1 MVSRRCMSKP
11 ICPGWQGA
19 RTTALLGCFAFACS
33 SSCTTVAADKA
44 EPGLAVRFTA
54 LDSDKATATDL
65 TVLPNVWLYV
75 PAGKPPSPFLSSGKF
90 SAQWAGFLSSE
101 LRDNYTFQV
110 ELNGDLKLEINDANV
125 LEASAKGTNAG
136 PSKPVRLNK
145 GTNAFKVTFISPAEG
160 DAFIRLSWSSKEFPP
175 EPITLSALTHNV
187 TPECRKASQLR
198 LGREVFIEFRCA
210 KCHAGPAPDTAIP
223 ELAMDA
229 PTFEGI
235 GSRRRCDWM
244 ARWIADPQALRP
256 TAHMP
261 ALLRRPKAKEDAEA
275 IAAFLASLKQG
286 PAPEDAKEP
295 DAGQTE
301 SGRKLFETLHCI
313 ACHNTPGTTEND
325 PQKVSFNHVRE
336 KFAPGRLAAFL
347 QKPDEHYAW
356 IRMPNFKLTADE
368 AAQLAAFLQ
377 SGADKPKDDS
387 APTDRTIERGRKL
400 AQTSGCL
407 NCHSLKLENQFKTKS
422 LADLTPDKWKQ
433 GCLAE
438 NADGQAKAPQFNF
451 TSSEREALRAFAT
464 TDRASLARHVPA
476 EFAERQARSLRCSE
490 CHGKFE
496 GFPSF
501 DALGG
506 KLKPEWMKA
515 FIGGELTYKPRPWIE
530 ARMPAFAKYA
540 EGLAIGLTAEHG
552 VPPRT
557 PAEPSIDM
565 EAAKIGRKL
574 VSANGGF
581 FCVSCHAVGS
591 MGAMQ
596 VFESNGINLAYTG
609 ARLQKEHYR
618 RWVRNPLRIDPASK
632 MPVYF
637 DTDGRS
643 PLTDYFNGD
652 AEQQIEAIW
661 QYIRLGDKMPPPE
674 TQ

>member
-1 MVSRRCMSKP
+1 MCKRLCQTHQNGLKTTLFLFVAVAS
-11 ICPGWQGA
+11 GA
-19 RTTALLGCFAFACS
+19 FNLPTAH
-33 SSCTTVAADKA
+33 AADKS

-54 LDSDKATATDL
+54 LGDGQAKAVDT
-65 TVLPNVWLYV
+65 TVLANVWLYV
-75 PAGKPPSPFLSSGKF
+75 SAGKPPTPFLPAGKF
-90 SAQWAGFLSSE
+90 SAEWTGFISSE
-101 LRDNYTFQV
+101 IRDNYTFQA
-110 ELNGDLKLEINDANV
+110 ELTGNLKLEINDAV
-125 LEASAKGTNAG
+125 VWEASAKGTNAG

-145 GTNAFKVTFISPAEG
+145 GANAFRLHYTSPAEG
-160 DAFIRLSWSSKEFPP
+160 DAFVRLLWSSREFGP
-175 EPITLSALTHNV
+175 EPVALSALTHDTV
-187 TPECRKASQLR
+187 PELQKASQLR
-198 LGREVFIEFRCA
+198 LGRELFVEFRCA
-210 KCHAGPAPDTAIP
+210 KCHAGPAPDAGIP
-223 ELAMDA
+223 ELTVDA
-229 PTFEGI
+229 PAFEGL
-235 GSRRRCDWM
+235 GSRRNYHWM
-244 ARWIADPQALRP
+244 ARWIADPKSMRS
-256 TAHMP
+256 TARMP
-261 ALLRRPKAKEDAEA
+261 KLLHGPKAEEDAEA
-275 IAAFLASLKQG
+275 IAAFLVSLKAD
-286 PAPEDAKEP
+286 PAPKDAKE
-295 DAGQTE
+295 AGAEQIE
-301 SGRKLFETLHCI
+301 AGRKLFETLHCI

-347 QKPDEHYAW
+347 QKPDQHYAW

-368 AAQLAAFLQ
+368 AARLAVFLE
-377 SGADKPKDDS
+377 SAADKPEDVS
-387 APTDRTIERGRKL
+387 APAAVAVLERGKKL
-400 AQTSGCL
+400 TQTTGCL
-407 NCHSLKLENQFKTKS
+407 NCHTLKIESQFKTKS
-422 LADLTPDKWKQ
+422 LADLTPDKWRQ

-438 NADGQAKAPQFNF
+438 NADGQAKAPQFNL
-451 TSSEREALRAFAT
+451 TSTEREALRAFAA

-476 EFAERQARSLRCSE
+476 EFAERQARSLRCAE

-530 ARMPAFAKYA
+530 ARMPAFSKYA
-540 EGLAIGLTAEHG
+540 EGLAIGLTEEQG
-552 VPPRT
+552 LPPRT
-557 PAEPSIDM
+557 SAEPPIDM
-565 EAAKIGRKL
+565 ETAKIGRKL

-591 MGAMQ
+591 MAAMQ

-609 ARLQKEHYR
+609 ARLQKEHYH

-637 DTDGRS
+637 DAEGRS

-652 AEQQIEAIW
+652 AEKQIEAIW